1 MPTTIAEQVSRLAE
15 TTAAQ
20 PPNEIMGAFTREQA
34 DLAASG
40 LPVGRDRGGCP
51 LPDAELLDPHGAT
64 TSLYAALGGRLSV
77 LVFYRGAWC
86 PYCNIALNTY
96 QAELV
101 PELAG
106 RGVGLVAISPQTP
119 DGSLSTQEKHELTF
133 TVLSDPGNQVAKVA
147 GILTAPSDEARAA
160 QLQLGL
166 DLTAVN
172 ADGTT
177 GLPCPPRSSS
187 TPTTSSVG
195 STSTPTTAPAPNPAR
210 SSPPRRPR
218 LSMTAPFDGRVAL
231 ITGAGRGI
239 GRAVALQLAEG
250 GARVA
255 LVARSVDQLEETAAT
270 LRGEGGVALV
280 LPADLADPDAVAEAA
295 ATAAKEL
302 GPVDILVNNAAVV
315 QPAGPTVSTP
325 PTGWSS
331 AFAVNVQ
338 APIRLTLALLPAMLE
353 RGWGRIVNVSSGI
366 VDHPGAMVGLNAYA
380 ATKAALEAHTLNLA
394 AEVAGSGVT
403 VNVYR
408 PGSVDT
414 AMQAWFRAQ
423 PPAEIGAAL
432 HQHFQAS
439 YEQGALITPERSARS
454 LLTRLAGEAT
464 GEIWNATDA

>member
-1 MPTTIAEQVSRLAE
+1 
-15 TTAAQ
+15 
-20 PPNEIMGAFTREQA
+20 
-34 DLAASG
+34 
-40 LPVGRDRGGCP
+40 
-51 LPDAELLDPHGAT
+51 
-64 TSLYAALGGRLSV
+64 
-77 LVFYRGAWC
+77 
-86 PYCNIALNTY
+86 
-96 QAELV
+96 
-101 PELAG
+101 
-106 RGVGLVAISPQTP
+106 
-119 DGSLSTQEKHELTF
+119 
-133 TVLSDPGNQVAKVA
+133 
-147 GILTAPSDEARAA
+147 
-160 QLQLGL
+160 
-166 DLTAVN
+166 
-172 ADGTT
+172 
-177 GLPCPPRSSS
+177 
-187 TPTTSSVG
+187 
-195 STSTPTTAPAPNPAR
+195 
-210 SSPPRRPR
+210 
-218 LSMTAPFDGRVAL
+218 MTAPFDGRVAL

-255 LVARSVDQLEETAAT
+255 LLARSVDQLEETAAT

-280 LPADLADPDAVAEAA
+280 LPADLADHDAVAEAA

-302 GPVDILVNNAAVV
+302 GPVDILVNNAAMV
-315 QPAGPTVSTP
+315 QPTGPTVSTP

-394 AEVAGSGVT
+394 AEVAGRGVT

-432 HQHFQAS
+432 HEHFQAS
-439 YEQGALITPERSARS
+439 YEQGALITPERCAQS
-454 LLTRLAGEAT
+454 LVTRLAGEAT

>member
-1 MPTTIAEQVSRLAE
+1 M
-15 TTAAQ
+15 
-20 PPNEIMGAFTREQA
+20 
-34 DLAASG
+34 
-40 LPVGRDRGGCP
+40 
-51 LPDAELLDPHGAT
+51 PDAELLDAHGAT

-101 PELAG
+101 PELSG
-106 RGVGLVAISPQTP
+106 RGVRLVAISPQAP

-133 TVLSDPGNQVAKVA
+133 SVLSDPGNQVAKAV
-147 GILTAPSDEARAA
+147 GILTGPSDEARAA

-166 DLTAVN
+166 DLTVVN

-177 GLPCPPRSSS
+177 GLPDAHHDHRRRRPRHRLGRRPPRLHHPLR
-187 TPTTSSVG
+187 TRR
-195 STSTPTTAPAPNPAR
+195 NPR
-210 SSPPRRPR
+210 RRRRPR

-231 ITGAGRGI
+231 VTGAGRGI

-255 LVARSVDQLEETAAT
+255 LLARSVDQLEETAAT

-280 LPADLADPDAVAEAA
+280 LPADLAHPDAVAEAA

-325 PTGWSS
+325 PAGWSS
-331 AFAVNVQ
+331 AFAVNVD
-338 APIRLTLALLPAMLE
+338 APIRLTLALLPTMLE

-394 AEVAGSGVT
+394 AEVAGHGVT

-414 AMQAWFRAQ
+414 AMQEWFRAQ

-439 YEQGALITPERSARS
+439 YEQGALITPEQSARS